1 MLHKIAFRIKKYES
15 HLSNIGEQNVQ
26 ASNRKNIKVYVN
38 DMMVKTKVTRDHIFD
53 LGEVFSII

>member
-15 HLSNIGEQNVQ
+15 HLSNIGEQNVR

-38 DMMVKTKVTRDHIFD
+38 DMMVKKK
-53 LGEVFSII
+53 